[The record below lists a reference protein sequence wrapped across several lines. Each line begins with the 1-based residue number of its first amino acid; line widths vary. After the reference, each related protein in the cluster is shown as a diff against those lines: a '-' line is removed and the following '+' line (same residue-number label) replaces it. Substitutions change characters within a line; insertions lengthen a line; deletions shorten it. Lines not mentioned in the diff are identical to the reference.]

1 MTTHSDRLDRSFTT
15 MFIIISVFN
24 VGVILSTVVRMGE
37 SSQAANSMAIT
48 QGMIPILLLVII
60 WWAAEFYDRL
70 SLRLVGWFVLFTL
83 VFYVGVF
90 LLIMLGADRYIGFN
104 VIYLVFGYILAPL
117 PASAV
122 TFAIKKQYCSALNRS
137 LTKRER
143 TTTMLLIVL
152 FMIYWLFV
160 PWDLKP
166 LGISWWP

>member
-24 VGVILSTVVRMGE
+24 VGLILSTAVKMGE
-37 SSQAANSMAIT
+37 SSQAANSMAIF
-48 QGMIPILLLVII
+48 QVMIPILLLVII

-83 VFYVGVF
+83 VLYAGVF
-90 LLIMLGADRYIGFN
+90 LLIMLGADRYIGFD
-104 VIYLVFGYILAPL
+104 VIYMVLGYILTPL

-152 FMIYWLFV
+152 FTIYWIFV